1 MADMSWADYVAM
13 VEDSAVRTS
22 VVEYRE
28 PSQDDGPGDLTAC
41 ALVDRL
47 GDGLSLVYSFYDPS
61 QARRSLGAFMILDH
75 LRQAAEARLPY
86 VYLGY
91 WVKGSRKMD
100 YKSRF
105 SPLEVL
111 AQDGWRRLD
120 APSPQ
125 DPGAA

>member
-22 VVEYRE
+22 VVEHRE